1 MLTFGIAGH
10 VDHGKTSLTRAL
22 TGMETDRLAEEQRRG
37 ISIELGFAW
46 LDLDVPGYG
55 AQRLA
60 LVDMPGHEKFV
71 RRMIAGAAA
80 LDAVLL
86 VVAAD
91 EGAMPQGREHLA
103 ICQLLGVRAGAVVL
117 SKVDL
122 VDDEWLQ
129 MAQADVRGLVA
140 GTFLGD
146 APIWPT
152 TVRDQARVDAL
163 RGELAAFCKQL
174 LDARPRANSESRPF
188 AMAIDRAF
196 SIAGR
201 GTVVAG
207 TAAAGSVAVDQSLV
221 VLPAAKAF
229 RVRGVQTQGE
239 ARPSFV
245 APGRVALNLAGATLD
260 DVPVGT
266 MVAAPDTVPVGRR
279 AVAQLTLLPHA
290 QALAKEARLTLHLG
304 TDSAGVRVRQLGG
317 SGQEPDTTAWVEL
330 WIDRP
335 LALPSG
341 ARWVVRGAQVHPRLG
356 RTVGGGAILCAWPR
370 RLPAGHPATLAW
382 LDEARGDDPTA
393 AVTALVLLAGDRG
406 LTEAELTRASVLAPA
421 ALARAVKDAIS
432 RGMVRRA
439 GSAGRLVAAATFA
452 QLESRLLAA
461 VEALHRDHPARP
473 GLDSEAAGR
482 ALGSWLDPAL
492 ALAVAAALVKRG
504 ALAHDGHVWSRPGF
518 VAKAT
523 VSAETRA
530 RVVQRIAQA
539 DLQPPLFSELAVE
552 LSIAVKDIQLAATA
566 GVQSGELVRLA
577 EDHYLAVTCAR
588 AAADRVIAAFAT
600 ADSFSTGELKDL
612 LGLTRKH
619 LIPFAE
625 WLDADKVTVR
635 DPTGNRKVR
644 ARALAAWQERQ
655 GAG

>member
-46 LDLDVPGYG
+46 LDLDVPGHG
-55 AQRLA
+55 PQRLA

-103 ICQLLGVRAGAVVL
+103 ICQLLGVRTGAVVL

-122 VDDEWLQ
+122 VDEEWQQL
-129 MAQADVRGLVA
+129 AHADVRALVA
-140 GTFLGD
+140 DTFLHA
-146 APIWPT
+146 APIWPVS
-152 TVRDQARVDAL
+152 VRDSARIESL
-163 RGELAAFCKQL
+163 RSELATFCKQL
-174 LDARPRANSESRPF
+174 LDARPRASGEVRPF

-207 TAAAGSVAVDQSLV
+207 TAAGGSVTVEQSLA
-221 VLPAAKAF
+221 VLPAGKVF

-239 ARPSFV
+239 SRPAFA
-245 APGRVALNLAGATLD
+245 APGRVAINLASATLD
-260 DVPVGT
+260 DAPVGALL
-266 MVAAPDTVPVGRR
+266 AAPDTVPVGRR
-279 AVAQLTLLPHA
+279 AVARLQLLHHA
-290 QALAKEARLTLHLG
+290 AQIGKESRFTLHLG
-304 TDSAGVRVRQLGG
+304 TDSAGVRVRQL
-317 SGQEPDTTAWVEL
+317 SGAAQEPNTAAWVEL

-335 LALPSG
+335 MALPAG
-341 ARWVVRGAQVHPRLG
+341 ARFVLRGTQVHPRLG
-356 RTVGGGAILCAWPR
+356 RTVGGGAILCAWQR
-370 RLPAGHPATLAW
+370 RLPAGHEATLCW
-382 LDEARGDDPTA
+382 LDDAAGDDGMAA
-393 AVTALVLLAGDRG
+393 AVALLQLAGDRG
-406 LTEAELTRASVLAPA
+406 LTDTELTQASAQTPSAVV
-421 ALARAVKDAIS
+421 RSVKDAIG
-432 RGMVRRA
+432 RGHLRRA
-439 GSAGRLVAAATFA
+439 GSTGRLVAAGAFA
-452 QLESRLLAA
+452 QLEGRLLTA
-461 VEALHRDHPARP
+461 VEALHRDHPSRP
-473 GLDSEAAGR
+473 GLDSEAVAR
-482 ALGSWLDPAL
+482 SLGSWLDPAL
-492 ALAVAAALVKRG
+492 ALAVAGALVKRS
-504 ALAHDGHVWSRPGF
+504 ALHHDGHVWSRPGF

-523 VSAETRA
+523 VSAETRL
-530 RVVQRIAQA
+530 RVVQRIAVA
-539 DLQPPLFSELAVE
+539 DLQPPLFSEMAVE
-552 LSIAVKDIQLAATA
+552 LALAIKDIHAAA
-566 GVQSGELVRLA
+566 AAAAQAGELVRLA
-577 EDHYLAVTCAR
+577 EEHYLAVPCAR

-600 ADSFSTGELKDL
+600 AESFSTGELKDL

-635 DPTGNRKVR
+635 DPNGNRKVR
-644 ARALAAWQERQ
+644 ARALVAWQERQ
-655 GAG
+655 AAP